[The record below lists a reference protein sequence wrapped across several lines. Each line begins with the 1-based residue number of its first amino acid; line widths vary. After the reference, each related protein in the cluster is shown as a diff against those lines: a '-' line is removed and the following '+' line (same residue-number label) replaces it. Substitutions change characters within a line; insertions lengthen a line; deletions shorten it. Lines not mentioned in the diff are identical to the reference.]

1 MRKPTSQKQGMSHL
15 HPVLSSHWVAREV
28 AWYVHPY
35 VTAPN
40 YEGDYVSSRPQEF
53 CGKME
58 KRGKYFRFGATG
70 RVLPVSDFQQIGWDP
85 WRCLCLW
92 CMAEVFPV
100 GSRMGMGSGLTMWKE
115 KKETFSGKENI
126 LKKKKKRHQGMQT
139 SSPQCYS
146 LLQERSEH
154 FGFIPFT
161 ADFLSLNYSVLQW
174 ANSAFKNSYQ
184 HNEMNV
190 IHFLLF

>member
-115 KKETFSGKENI
+115 KKETFSGK
-126 LKKKKKRHQGMQT
+126 KKASGN
-139 SSPQCYS
+139 
-146 LLQERSEH
+146 
-154 FGFIPFT
+154 
-161 ADFLSLNYSVLQW
+161 ADFLTTVLFSPSGKVRTFWIYTLYSWL
-174 ANSAFKNSYQ
+174 SFFK
-184 HNEMNV
+184 
-190 IHFLLF
+190 L

>member
-1 MRKPTSQKQGMSHL
+1 MSLPVVHGRGFPCRKS
-15 HPVLSSHWVAREV
+15 
-28 AWYVHPY
+28 
-35 VTAPN
+35 N
-40 YEGDYVSSRPQEF
+40 GDGERTDNV
-53 CGKME
+53 
-58 KRGKYFRFGATG
+58 KRKKGNFFRKGKY
-70 RVLPVSDFQQIGWDP
+70 I
-85 WRCLCLW
+85 
-92 CMAEVFPV
+92 
-100 GSRMGMGSGLTMWKE
+100 
-115 KKETFSGKENI
+115 
-126 LKKKKKRHQGMQT
+126 KKKKKRHQGMQT

>member
-126 LKKKKKRHQGMQT
+126 LKKKKKKKKRDF
-139 SSPQCYS
+139 SS
-146 LLQERSEH
+146 LV
-154 FGFIPFT
+154 
-161 ADFLSLNYSVLQW
+161 DNFLSSMQNTKRFWNQKWQWIFLCGKVL
-174 ANSAFKNSYQ
+174 
-184 HNEMNV
+184 
-190 IHFLLF
+190 LLSHLHLWFF

>member
-126 LKKKKKRHQGMQT
+126 LKKKKKGIRECRLPHHSVILSFRKGQNILDLY
-139 SSPQCYS
+139 P
-146 LLQERSEH
+146 LQLT
-154 FGFIPFT
+154 F
-161 ADFLSLNYSVLQW
+161 FL
-174 ANSAFKNSYQ
+174 
-184 HNEMNV
+184 
-190 IHFLLF
+190 